1 MSRSFDVSITLS
13 FRTVFSS
20 EQEKE
25 VVRAIE
31 EAKKALA
38 NPEGISKQRLGTCKA
53 VVEASEKGLDAVF
66 STFLKDAA
74 KQIRQVVIEETQHD
88 GFKNFAPPVVVIT
101 PRVNRGPVAEV
112 PLSSRWT
119 ETV

>member
-1 MSRSFDVSITLS
+1 MSITLS
-13 FRTVFSS
+13 FRTVFSD
-20 EQEKE
+20 EQEKG
-25 VVRAIE
+25 VVEAIE

-66 STFLKDAA
+66 SVFLKDAA
-74 KQIRQVVIEETQHD
+74 KQIRQCVIEDTKRD

-101 PRVNRGPVAEV
+101 PRVNRGPITEA
-112 PLSSRWT
+112 PLSPRWT